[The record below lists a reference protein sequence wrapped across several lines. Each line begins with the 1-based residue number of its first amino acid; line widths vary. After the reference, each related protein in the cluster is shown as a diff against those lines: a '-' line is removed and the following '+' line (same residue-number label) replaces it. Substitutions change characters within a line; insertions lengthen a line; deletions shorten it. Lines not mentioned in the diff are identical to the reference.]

1 MFPAGAQAGGL
12 QEDRCDGGSGRRT
25 IAAMDNATRSAAMGS
40 LMAVISGETA
50 EVVKRAG
57 DELLATEVP
66 SLGSGG
72 KKTQQGP
79 RARPCGDAR
88 RRRGGEKKILK

>member
-1 MFPAGAQAGGL
+1 MAS
-12 QEDRCDGGSGRRT
+12 DSGRRT

-72 KKTQQGP
+72 KQLDQVP
-79 RARPCGDAR
+79 RARCRVGAR
-88 RRRGGEKKILK
+88 RRRGGEKKIL

>member
-1 MFPAGAQAGGL
+1 MFPAGAQAGRL
-12 QEDRCDGGSGRRT
+12 QEDRCDGDGDSGRRT

-50 EVVKRAG
+50 EVVTRAG

-66 SLGSGG
+66 SLGSSG
-72 KKTQQGP
+72 KQLDQVP
-79 RARPCGDAR
+79 RARCR
-88 RRRGGEKKILK
+88 VGEKKIL

>member
-1 MFPAGAQAGGL
+1 MSPVGAQAGRL

-57 DELLATEVP
+57 DELLATEVL

-72 KKTQQGP
+72 KQLDELP
-79 RARPCGDAR
+79 HARCCLSAR
-88 RRRGGEKKILK
+88 RRRGGEKKIL